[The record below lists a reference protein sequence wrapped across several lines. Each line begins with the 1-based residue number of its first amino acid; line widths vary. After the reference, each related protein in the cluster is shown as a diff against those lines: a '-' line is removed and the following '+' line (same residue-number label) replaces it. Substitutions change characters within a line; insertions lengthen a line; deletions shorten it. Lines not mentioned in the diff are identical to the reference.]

1 MCLFVA
7 KIGAAVRV
15 LVSVLGRN
23 VACALPLAVTRV
35 PGGGNGHVPTSNLE
49 WAGGGGAAACLRYR
63 SMILRQLSMIST
75 RISSP
80 MCGSHREGP

>member
-49 WAGGGGAAACLRYR
+49 WAGGGRRGGVLALPVDDFAAVVEDLDEN
-63 SMILRQLSMIST
+63 LEPDVWQ
-75 RISSP
+75 SS
-80 MCGSHREGP
+80 